1 MARNFLAAST
11 LSAAVGLAMGMQA
24 LPARADEA
32 ANKDMEKAHQ
42 IVQANMARAKAKNLE
57 KCYGINA
64 AGKNDCSEGPH
75 SCAGQA
81 TAARESKSFVLVPT
95 GDCVKIEG
103 GKLKAS

>member
-1 MARNFLAAST
+1 MARSFLAVST
-11 LSAAVGLAMGMQA
+11 LTTAVGLAMGMQA
-24 LPARADEA
+24 PPASADQA
-32 ANKDMEKAHQ
+32 ATKDTEKMHQ

-64 AGKNDCSEGPH
+64 VGKNDCSEGPH

-81 TAARESKSFVLVPT
+81 TEARESKSFVLVPV
-95 GDCVKIEG
+95 GDCTKIEG